1 MTMPKAMWSTS
12 SRTDGDTRSSQ
23 SAAVVR
29 PVRDNPGMTIRA
41 ISPDDVASWLAE
53 GAVFIDVREDHERA
67 RGQAAGARGV
77 AKAQLLAE
85 PDRHLADRDAPVV
98 LICQMGGRSMDAAR
112 ALEAAGYTRL
122 ASVEGGTQRWQDE
135 GRPMVRPD
143 MSAETIDFNERYSR
157 HLLLPEVGVE
167 GQRRLEGSRVLMIGA
182 GGLGSPAAFYLAAAG
197 VGHLRIAD
205 DDVVDRSNLQRQ
217 ILHTEARIGEPKVAS
232 AQATLGA
239 LNPRTQVEA
248 VQVRVTSDNI
258 ERLLDGVDVVLDGAD
273 NFPVR
278 YLLNDACVKLGIPL
292 VYGAVQRFEGQV
304 SVFDAGRHRGELPCY
319 RCLFPEPPPPEFA
332 PNCAE
337 AGVLGVLPGVIGLLQ
352 ATEVVKLLLGIG
364 DSLAGRLLQFDALSM
379 RFRETRL
386 RHDPDCA
393 VCAVGRPFPGYID
406 YAAFC
411 RAG

>member
-1 MTMPKAMWSTS
+1 M
-12 SRTDGDTRSSQ
+12 
-23 SAAVVR
+23 R

-248 VQVRVTSDNI
+248 EQTRVTSDNI

-332 PNCAE
+332 PNCVE

>member
-1 MTMPKAMWSTS
+1 M
-12 SRTDGDTRSSQ
+12 
-23 SAAVVR
+23 R

-67 RGQAAGARGV
+67 SGQAAGARGV
-77 AKAQLLAE
+77 AKTQLLAE
-85 PDRHLADRDAPVV
+85 PERHLPGRDAPVV

-135 GRPMVRPD
+135 GRLMVRPD

-248 VQVRVTSDNI
+248 VQARVTSDNI

-273 NFPVR
+273 NFQVR